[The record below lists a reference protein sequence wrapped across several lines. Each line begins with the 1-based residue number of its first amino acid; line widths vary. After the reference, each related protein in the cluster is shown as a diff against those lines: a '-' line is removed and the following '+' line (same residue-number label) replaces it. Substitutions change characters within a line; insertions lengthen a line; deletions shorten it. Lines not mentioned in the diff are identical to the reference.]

1 MVKDMSFYKVT
12 FKFYKYQRDNNDKL
26 IYDNTTHK
34 PKRDIISDINSDV
47 LVSAF
52 NETQAKNIG
61 RNYYQ
66 SKIDSKKTQ
75 TPAGLSKAELVE
87 VDSVTQYT
95 GYNGHVNIRYIS
107 N

>member
-12 FKFYKYQRDNNDKL
+12 FKFYKYQRENEKL
-26 IYDNTTHK
+26 VYDNTTHK
-34 PKRDIISDINSDV
+34 PIRETVSVAFSDV

-75 TPAGLSKAELVE
+75 TPAGLSEAELVE
-87 VDSVTQYT
+87 VNSVTQYT
-95 GYNGHVNIRYIS
+95 GDNEHVNIRYIS

>member
-1 MVKDMSFYKVT
+1 MVKDMLFYKVT
-12 FKFYKYQRDNNDKL
+12 FKFYKYLRDENDKL
-26 IYDNTTHK
+26 IYDDTTHK
-34 PKRDIISDINSDV
+34 PKKSTVSVTSSDV

-66 SKIDSKKTQ
+66 SKIDNKKTQ
-75 TPAGLSKAELVE
+75 TPAGLSNAELVE
-87 VDSVTQYT
+87 VNSVTQYT
-95 GYNGHVNIRYIS
+95 GYSGHVNIRYIS